1 MTHASV
7 TPQAA
12 RPRVHL
18 TRAAR
23 RRAVAGMLF
32 VLPCVLFVAVFFLT
46 PLLMTAWMSFNNWPL
61 LGAHHF
67 IGLANYRELVSDRA
81 FLSAL
86 GFTFKYALV
95 VTPMIFLVA
104 FGLALMVQRPVR
116 GVGVY
121 RTAYFLP
128 VVVGLGTAS
137 VLWVWMLNG
146 QVGVFNAILMGLHLT
161 NEPIS
166 YLDSPW
172 SALTTT
178 ALMIVWKTAG
188 LSMLLL
194 LIGLQAIPTDL
205 YEAATIDGASSWQR
219 LMRVTLPLMRRTF
232 ALALVLSITGSL
244 LAFDQFY
251 ILTHGGPQSS
261 TVTAVFW
268 IYNTSFSSFR
278 LGYGAALS
286 LVLLVILVLVSVA
299 QLYLLRDDT
308 EM

>member
-1 MTHASV
+1 MT
-7 TPQAA
+7 TPAA
-12 RPRVHL
+12 LSSPPTRPRL

-23 RRAVAGMLF
+23 RRAVAGLLF

-46 PLLMTAWMSFNNWPL
+46 PLIMTAWMSLNNWPL
-61 LGAHHF
+61 LGTHHF
-67 IGLANYRELVSDRA
+67 IGLGNYQELISDHA
-81 FLSAL
+81 FWSAL

-95 VTPMIFLVA
+95 VTPLIFLVA

-116 GVGVY
+116 GVGLF

-137 VLWVWMLNG
+137 VLWVWLLNG
-146 QVGVFNAILMGLHLT
+146 QVGVFNAVAQALHLT
-161 NEPIS
+161 SEPIS
-166 YLDSPW
+166 YLNSPG
-172 SALTTT
+172 SALMTT

-194 LIGLQAIPTDL
+194 LIGLQAIPRDL
-205 YEAATIDGASSWQR
+205 YEAATIDGASAWQR
-219 LMRVTLPLMRRTF
+219 LIRVTLPLMRRTF
-232 ALALVLSITGSL
+232 ALALVLSVTGSL

-261 TVTAVFW
+261 TVTAVYW

-286 LVLLVILVLVSVA
+286 LVLLLILVLVSVA

-308 EM
+308 EL

>member
-1 MTHASV
+1 MTIPALLNIK
-7 TPQAA
+7 PI
-12 RPRVHL
+12 RPRPA
-18 TRAAR
+18 RAAR
-23 RRAVAGMLF
+23 RRAVAGLLF
-32 VLPCVLFVAVFFLT
+32 VLPCALFVAIFFLT
-46 PLLMTAWMSFNNWPL
+46 PLVMTAWMSLNNWPL

-67 IGLANYRELVSDRA
+67 IGLSNYQELISDRA
-81 FLSAL
+81 FWSAL

-95 VTPMIFLVA
+95 VTPLIFLVA

-116 GVGVY
+116 GVGLF

-137 VLWVWMLNG
+137 VLWVWLLNG
-146 QVGVFNAILMGLHLT
+146 QVGVFNAIAQSFHLT
-161 NEPIS
+161 TEPIS
-166 YLDSPW
+166 YLDSPS
-172 SALTTT
+172 SALITT

-194 LIGLQAIPTDL
+194 LIGLQAIPNDL
-205 YEAATIDGASSWQR
+205 YEAATIDGASAWQR
-219 LMRVTLPLMRRTF
+219 LIRVTLPLMRRTF
-232 ALALVLSITGSL
+232 ALALVLSVTGSL

-261 TVTAVFW
+261 TVTAVYW

-286 LVLLVILVLVSVA
+286 LVLLLILVLVSVA

-308 EM
+308 EV

>member
-1 MTHASV
+1 
-7 TPQAA
+7 
-12 RPRVHL
+12 
-18 TRAAR
+18 
-23 RRAVAGMLF
+23 MLF

-46 PLLMTAWMSFNNWPL
+46 PLVMTAWMSFNDWSL

-67 IGLANYRELVSDRA
+67 VGLANYRELIADQA

-95 VTPMIFLVA
+95 VTPMIFLLA
-104 FGLALMVQRPVR
+104 FGLALIVQRPVR
-116 GVGVY
+116 GVGLF

-128 VVVGLGTAS
+128 VVIGLGTAS

-146 QVGVFNAILMGLHLT
+146 QVGVFNAFAQGLHLT
-161 NEPIS
+161 DQPIS
-166 YLDSPW
+166 YLNSPL
-172 SALTTT
+172 SALMT
-178 ALMIVWKTAG
+178 ASLMIVWKTAG

-194 LIGLQAIPTDL
+194 LIGLQAIPTEI

-232 ALALVLSITGSL
+232 ALALVLSVTGSL

-286 LVLLVILVLVSVA
+286 LVLLLILVLISVA